1 MGRRQV
7 NQKISHGEEGP
18 QDTGHQDTS
27 SRKPANSAQ
36 TLHAL
41 LRSITE
47 SALAAERMLEELMD
61 EYENEE
67 KEEA

>member
-18 QDTGHQDTS
+18 QDTS
-27 SRKPANSAQ
+27 SRKPGNSAQ
-36 TLHAL
+36 TLRAL

-47 SALAAERMLEELMD
+47 SAHAAERMLDELRD
-61 EYENEE
+61 EYEEEEKE

>member
-1 MGRRQV
+1 MARRQV
-7 NQKISHGEEGP
+7 NQKIIHGEEGP
-18 QDTGHQDTS
+18 QDTS
-27 SRKPANSAQ
+27 SKRPGNSAQ

-47 SALAAERMLEELMD
+47 SARAAERMLEELTE
-61 EYENEE
+61 EYDSEDN